1 MSMVI
6 DPPASADARG
16 VDPNVFKG
24 AMAAMPSAVTIITT
38 FAADGSPAGATLSAV
53 TPLSMTPA
61 LMLACFDH
69 RSDTLRAVQ
78 ATRRF
83 LIHVLADGQQDLA
96 LAFAKKNG
104 DKFRGVAWTEGPL
117 ALPHFEGSAVT
128 IACEVHDTI
137 PGGDHAIV
145 IGEIAE
151 INIDKT
157 RHPLVY
163 AQRQLFPLR
172 TEREDA

>member
-6 DPPASADARG
+6 DPPVPVDTSG

-24 AMAAMPSAVTIITT
+24 AMAAMPSAVTVITA

-53 TPLSMTPA
+53 TSLSMTPA

-69 RSDTLRAVQ
+69 RSDTLQAVQ
-78 ATRRF
+78 ATGRF

-96 LAFAKKNG
+96 LAFAKKNSE
-104 DKFRGVAWTEGPL
+104 KFLGVAWAKGPL
-117 ALPHFEGSAVT
+117 GLPHFADSAVT
-128 IACEVHDTI
+128 IACKLHDTI

-151 INIDKT
+151 IDID
-157 RHPLVY
+157 RARRPLIY
-163 AQRQLFPLR
+163 AERQLFPLR